1 MSEDDEDLE
10 RRVVRL
16 EETVDRLES
25 KFDALEQ
32 SVEHDSVR
40 DSTAQKSNDAE
51 TGATTQS
58 SDSSSTPVS
67 VTETDSDTT
76 SRTTLTSKLETISQV
91 KLLGVIGSLAVFL
104 AVVFSVQYAIQNDV
118 LTYLQRIILGLAT
131 GTVLAGT
138 GYLLTQKT
146 TNERYGWIL
155 TGLGVAVTY
164 VSLYA
169 SYGFKAYREAI
180 GLSLPIVTSGLV
192 LIVAV
197 STVLAVVEHQRV
209 LANES
214 ILLGFLAAVLTLG
227 DFPSSVSV
235 LFVCVLTVPVVLL
248 LTQTD
253 WLEIGSLSAVMA
265 FAVLTSVILTT
276 EVALATVLLVLTLL
290 FGLYISITLFETS
303 HSVLSNALVLV
314 TAVPYGVLFMA
325 VFTVYDTTHGVYSS
339 LGWVTASVFFTSSI
353 LFHDKLRAQTLVAVT
368 IPRSYSYMAF
378 FAAFIAAVDVD
389 AYYASFAG
397 IALIVTA
404 TLLMVEKHIEKY
416 VPAVLIAVTSVKI
429 LVFDWNVKGAIETL
443 SLTGVTEP
451 AATVTLTVFTVA
463 MLVLTYHVNT
473 ARITFRGIPVVK
485 LYGVVGTAGLFF
497 IPVIQFTG
505 YVISV
510 AWVATALLYVVTGIA
525 LNTRFIRGGGLFIFA
540 AAIVKVFIVDMQGLT
555 VFERILSLIGLGVG
569 LLASSYVYSNYLIDN
584 ENTQ

>member
-1 MSEDDEDLE
+1 M
-10 RRVVRL
+10 
-16 EETVDRLES
+16 
-25 KFDALEQ
+25 
-32 SVEHDSVR
+32 
-40 DSTAQKSNDAE
+40 
-51 TGATTQS
+51 
-58 SDSSSTPVS
+58 
-67 VTETDSDTT
+67 
-76 SRTTLTSKLETISQV
+76 
-91 KLLGVIGSLAVFL
+91 
-104 AVVFSVQYAIQNDV
+104 Y
-118 LTYLQRIILGLAT
+118 
-131 GTVLAGT
+131 
-138 GYLLTQKT
+138 
-146 TNERYGWIL
+146 
-155 TGLGVAVTY
+155 
-164 VSLYA
+164 
-169 SYGFKAYREAI
+169 
-180 GLSLPIVTSGLV
+180 
-192 LIVAV
+192 
-197 STVLAVVEHQRV
+197 
-209 LANES
+209 
-214 ILLGFLAAVLTLG
+214 
-227 DFPSSVSV
+227 
-235 LFVCVLTVPVVLL
+235 
-248 LTQTD
+248 
-253 WLEIGSLSAVMA
+253 
-265 FAVLTSVILTT
+265 
-276 EVALATVLLVLTLL
+276 
-290 FGLYISITLFETS
+290 
-303 HSVLSNALVLV
+303 
-314 TAVPYGVLFMA
+314 
-325 VFTVYDTTHGVYSS
+325 THRS
-339 LGWVTASVFFTSSI
+339 GWVTASAFFTSSI

-510 AWVATALLYVVTGIA
+510 AWVATALLYVVIGIA